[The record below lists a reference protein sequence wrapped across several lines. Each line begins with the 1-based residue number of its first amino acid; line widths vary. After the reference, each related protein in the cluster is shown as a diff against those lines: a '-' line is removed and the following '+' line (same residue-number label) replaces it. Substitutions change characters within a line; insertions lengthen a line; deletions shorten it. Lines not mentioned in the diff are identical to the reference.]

1 MCNTGCPVQDRMS
14 EFDELKDEDV
24 LRVYSNM
31 YFRSLPCPSI
41 LFMAIRKITN
51 LRMVA
56 AAAAAMAT
64 SADLCPIFDALA
76 RRIFLFEPDTWTEAY
91 RIPTRPEIP
100 IFARIFK
107 SATLLYGLISLP
119 DHLSQSFHISKRAG
133 RQDSLIY
140 YREELMKALQEASAI
155 PSALY
160 GLCWPTAV
168 LGVAVHN
175 GTAEQQAAVLDILE
189 QIKVGFMP
197 GAGPATLLE
206 RLPEFWT
213 EDRNGWEDCFY
224 KPFQVMS

>member
-1 MCNTGCPVQDRMS
+1 MCNTGCPIQDRMF
-14 EFDELKDEDV
+14 EFDELTDEDV

-31 YFRSLPCPSI
+31 YFRSLPCPST
-41 LFMAIRKITN
+41 LFMAIRRITN

-56 AAAAAMAT
+56 AATAAMAT
-64 SADLCPIFDALA
+64 STNLCPISDALA
-76 RRIFLFEPDTWTEAY
+76 RRILLFKPDTWTEAY
-91 RIPTRPEIP
+91 RMPTGPEMP

-119 DHLSQSFHISKRAG
+119 DCPSQSFHISKRAG
-133 RQDSLIY
+133 RQDSLMY
-140 YREELMKALQEASAI
+140 YREELMKGFKEASAI
-155 PSALY
+155 PSAVY
-160 GLCWPTAV
+160 GLCWPAAV

-175 GTAEQQAAVLDILE
+175 GTAEEQAAVLDILE
-189 QIKVGFMP
+189 QIKVCFVA

-206 RLPEFWT
+206 RLPEFWA